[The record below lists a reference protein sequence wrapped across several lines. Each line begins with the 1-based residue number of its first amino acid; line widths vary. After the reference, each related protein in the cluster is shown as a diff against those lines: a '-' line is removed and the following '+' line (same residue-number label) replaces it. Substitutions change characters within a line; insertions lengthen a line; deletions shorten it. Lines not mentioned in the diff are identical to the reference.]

1 MKGMFPLRPGLKL
14 LTLLLLGWFG
24 WQALPLSHLPA
35 TAQRRLDFN
44 RDIRPILSDKC
55 FACHGPDATAK
66 RITLRLDSEAAA
78 KADLGGHRAIVP
90 GDVAKSELVRRITA
104 TDEAERMPPSYAP
117 HKLSAQEIE
126 TLTEWVKQ
134 GAPWQQ
140 HWAFIPPVRPALPAV
155 KNKAWVRNAI
165 DAFVLARLEKEG
177 LQPSPEA
184 DRATLLRR
192 VSLDLTGLP
201 PTLAELDAFLNDTA
215 PNAYEKVVDRLLSSP
230 RYGERMAF
238 KWLDAARY
246 ADTNGYQIDGDRSA
260 WRWRDWV
267 IEAFNANK
275 PYDQFITEQLAG
287 DLLPP
292 APTKEATID
301 QRIATAFN
309 RNHRINAEG
318 GIVSEEYRVEYVVDR
333 VDTTSTVLMGLTLGC
348 ARCHNHKFD
357 PFTQKEYYQLSAF
370 FNSIDEDGHAF
381 DQGNSPPWMAA
392 PTRAQQQQ
400 LSTLEQEIAQTEKQL
415 AALEPAAAG
424 WQRRWERSLANGQQ
438 QWFPHDKL
446 IVRIPLDA
454 DAEGKSLAPTFHQ
467 SDRAYHDQYDKRK
480 EDPPLNFEVGFK
492 NGAPRYVPAPTG
504 QGAAFDGK
512 LYFDAGIHADFR
524 YKSTSKDYR
533 ERFSIAAWVYPET
546 EQSGS
551 ILTKVSDAP
560 AEVENGV
567 PRADGYSLYFLN
579 GKLHFNMVFRWGEDA
594 LRVETA
600 DPLPLK
606 QWQHVA
612 VVFDGTQA
620 WEDRLRIYVNGQP
633 RKLNFIQRNFFLL
646 FGGSKNTLKLGA
658 GGGPQFRFKGALDE
672 VRLYSRT
679 LEPAEIAIL
688 ACADAL
694 ETIAALRPA
703 QRTSAQAAKLRAA
716 FLESLSSDNGPA
728 KERVDAGM
736 RQQAGVRPQQHW
748 HELHEKLSAL
758 RQRKQVLEETFPNL
772 MVMAEM
778 PVPRPAFLLK
788 RGAYDA
794 LGEQVERSVPTMLA
808 PWRKD
813 WPNNRLGFAKWLT
826 SPDHP
831 LTSRVA
837 INRLWQML
845 FGEGLVKTVEDFG
858 LQGELP
864 SHPELLDWLAVAF
877 RDGRMKDEGGRMKE
891 MAAEKTLHPSP
902 FVPHPWD
909 VKALLK
915 TIVMSATYRQSSKR
929 IQDNAQSSTLS
940 GLSGRNPQSS
950 DDPDNRLLARGPRL
964 RLSADVIRDQALFA
978 AGLLVEQLGGPSVKP
993 YQPEGLYKDMAFS
1006 GLTGY
1011 ERDKGAGLWRRSL
1024 YTFWKRTVLSPTM
1037 QVFDASARE
1046 FCTVRDTRT
1055 NTPLQA
1061 LNLMNDVT
1069 YIEAARFLAER
1080 MLKEGGATPQ
1090 QRLAWGFRVLLARAP
1105 VERELQTLLRQLTKQ
1120 QAHFQ
1125 QNPQAAAQ
1133 LLNVGDKRNDEKLN
1147 AAELAAYAT
1156 TASLLF
1162 NLDEALTKQ

>member
-1 MKGMFPLRPGLKL
+1 MTRIVSARIVWKL
-14 LTLLLLGWFG
+14 LALLLAGCFG
-24 WQALPLSHLPA
+24 WQALPHKGA
-35 TAQRRLDFN
+35 TAQHRLDFN
-44 RDIRPILSDKC
+44 RDIRPILSNKC

-66 RITLRLDSEAAA
+66 RIKLRLDSEAAA
-78 KADLGGHRAIVP
+78 KADLGQGRRAIVP
-90 GDVAKSELVRRITA
+90 GDIAKSELVRRITA
-104 TDEAERMPPSYAP
+104 ADEAERMPPSYAP
-117 HKLSAQEIE
+117 HKLTVQEIE

-155 KNKAWVRNAI
+155 KNKAWVRNLI

-201 PTLAELDAFLNDTA
+201 PTLTELDAFLNDTA
-215 PNAYEKVVDRLLSSP
+215 PNAYEKVVDRLLASP

-287 DLLPP
+287 DLLPN
-292 APTKEATID
+292 ATLD

-318 GIVSEEYRVEYVVDR
+318 GIVPEEYRVEYVVDR

-370 FNSIDEDGHAF
+370 FNSIDEDGHSF

-400 LSTLEQEIAQTEKQL
+400 LAELEREIAQTEKQL

-424 WQRRWERSLANGQQ
+424 WQRRWERSLPSNQQ
-438 QWFPHDKL
+438 QWFPHEKL
-446 IVRIPLDA
+446 IVHIPFDA
-454 DAEGKSLAPTFHQ
+454 DAEGKSRAPTFNP
-467 SDRAYHDQYDKRK
+467 SDRAYHDQYDSKK
-480 EDPPLNFEVGFK
+480 EDPPLNFPVEFK
-492 NGAPRYVPAPTG
+492 QGTPHFVPAPTG

-567 PRADGYSLYFLN
+567 PRADGYGLYFLN

-600 DPLPLK
+600 EPLPLK

-620 WEDRLRIYVNGQP
+620 WEDRLRIYVNGEA
-633 RKLNFIQRNFFLL
+633 RKLTFTQRNFFLL

-672 VRLYSRT
+672 VRMYSRT
-679 LEPAEIAIL
+679 LEPREIAIL
-688 ACADAL
+688 ACPDSL
-694 ETIAALRPA
+694 QTIAALPASQRTPA
-703 QRTSAQAAKLRAA
+703 QASKLRAA
-716 FLESLSSDNGPA
+716 FLESLSSDNDLDETHLNA
-728 KERVDAGM
+728 KG
-736 RQQAGVRPQQHW
+736 QQAATARPQRHW
-748 HELHEKLSAL
+748 RELHERL
-758 RQRKQVLEETFPNL
+758 RVIQQRKQALEEAFPNL
-772 MVMAEM
+772 MVMADM
-778 PVPRPAFLLK
+778 PTPRPTYLLK

-794 LGEQVERSVPTMLA
+794 PGEQVERNVPSVLA
-808 PWRKD
+808 NWQNN

-826 SPDHP
+826 NSNHP

-837 INRLWQML
+837 VNRIWQML
-845 FGEGLVKTVEDFG
+845 FGAGLVKTVEDFG
-858 LQGELP
+858 AQGELP
-864 SHPELLDWLAVAF
+864 SHPELLDWLAVEF
-877 RDGRMKDEGGRMKE
+877 SDGALGSRSEAGNPQ
-891 MAAEKTLHPSP
+891 APSANRK
-902 FVPHPWD
+902 FAKWN

-915 TIVMSATYRQSSKR
+915 TIVTSATYRQSSR
-929 IQDNAQSSTLS
+929 LTTALQQH
-940 GLSGRNPQSS
+940 
-950 DDPDNRLLARGPRL
+950 DPENRLLARGPRI
-964 RLSADVIRDQALFA
+964 RLSADIIRDQALSA
-978 AGLLVEQLGGPSVKP
+978 AGLLVEQQGGPSVKP
-993 YQPEGLYKDMAFS
+993 YQPDGLYKDMAFS

-1069 YIEAARFLAER
+1069 YLEAARFLAER
-1080 MLKEGGATPQ
+1080 MLTDGGATPE
-1090 QRLAWGFRVLLARAP
+1090 QRLAWGFRVLLSRQP
-1105 VERELQTLLRQLTKQ
+1105 NQRELQTLLRNLAKQ

-1125 QNPQAAAQ
+1125 QNPQAVAQ
-1133 LLNVGDKRNDEKLN
+1133 MLSVGDKRNQPSLSQT
-1147 AAELAAYAT
+1147 ELASYAA
-1156 TASLLF
+1156 TASLLL
-1162 NLDEALTKQ
+1162 NLDETITKQ

>member
-1 MKGMFPLRPGLKL
+1 MTRIVSARIGWKL
-14 LTLLLLGWFG
+14 LALLLAGCFG
-24 WQALPLSHLPA
+24 WQALPHTGA

-66 RITLRLDSEAAA
+66 RIKLRLDSEAAA
-78 KADLGGHRAIVP
+78 KADLGQGRRAIVP
-90 GDVAKSELVRRITA
+90 GDIAKSEIVRRITA

-117 HKLSAQEIE
+117 HKLTAQEIE

-140 HWAFIPPVRPALPAV
+140 HWAFIPPTRPALPGV

-201 PTLAELDAFLNDTA
+201 PTLAELDAFLNDTS
-215 PNAYEKVVDRLLSSP
+215 PNAYEKVVDRLLASP

-267 IEAFNANK
+267 IEAFNTNK

-287 DLLPP
+287 DLLPN
-292 APTKEATID
+292 PTLD

-318 GIVSEEYRVEYVVDR
+318 GIVPEEYRVEYVVDR

-348 ARCHNHKFD
+348 ARCHNHKYD

-370 FNSIDEDGHAF
+370 FNSIDEDGHSF

-392 PTRAQQQQ
+392 PTREQQQQ
-400 LSTLEQEIAQTEKQL
+400 LAALEREIAQTEKQL
-415 AALEPAAAG
+415 VALEPAAAG
-424 WQRRWERSLANGQQ
+424 WQRRWERSLGNSPQQ

-446 IVRIPLDA
+446 IVRIPFDENA
-454 DAEGKSLAPTFHQ
+454 APTFNP
-467 SDRAYHDQYDKRK
+467 SDRVYHDQYDRKK
-480 EDPPLNFEVGFK
+480 EDPPLNFPVEFK
-492 NGAPRYVPAPTG
+492 QGAPRYVPAPTG
-504 QGAAFDGK
+504 QGVAFDGK
-512 LYFDAGIHADFR
+512 VYFDAGIHADFR

-560 AEVENGV
+560 ADVENGV
-567 PRADGYSLYFLN
+567 PRADGYGLYFLN
-579 GKLHFNMVFRWGEDA
+579 SKLHFNMIFRWGEDA

-600 DPLPLK
+600 EPLLLR

-633 RKLNFIQRNFFLL
+633 RRLTFTQRNFFLL
-646 FGGSKNTLKLGA
+646 FGGSKNTLKLGS

-688 ACADAL
+688 ACADSL
-694 ETIAALRPA
+694 QTLAALRPP
-703 QRTSAQAAKLRAA
+703 QRTPAQSAKLRAA
-716 FLESLSSDNGPA
+716 FLESLSSDNGSDKGQANASVP
-728 KERVDAGM
+728 
-736 RQQAGVRPQQHW
+736 QQAVLRSQQHLR
-748 HELHEKLSAL
+748 ELNEKLGAL
-758 RQRKQVLEETFPNL
+758 KQRKQVLEETFPNL

-778 PVPRPAFLLK
+778 PTLRPAFLLK

-794 LGEQVERSVPTMLA
+794 PGERVERNIPAVLSSWQTS
-808 PWRKD
+808 
-813 WPNNRLGFAKWLT
+813 WPHNRLGFAKWLT
-826 SPDHP
+826 SPNHP

-837 INRLWQML
+837 VNRFWQML
-845 FGEGLVKTVEDFG
+845 FGTGLVKTAEDFG

-864 SHPELLDWLAVAF
+864 SHPELLDWLAVELRIADCGL
-877 RDGRMKDEGGRMKE
+877 RIEDCNQRQPNAWNIKR
-891 MAAEKTLHPSP
+891 
-902 FVPHPWD
+902 
-909 VKALLK
+909 LLK
-915 TIVMSATYRQSSKR
+915 TIVTSATYRQSSKR
-929 IQDNAQSSTLS
+929 SEPANPQSTTLQ
-940 GLSGRNPQSS
+940 GRNPQSS
-950 DDPDNRLLARGPRL
+950 DDPDNRLLARGSRL

-993 YQPEGLYKDMAFS
+993 YQPDGLYKDMAFS

-1055 NTPLQA
+1055 NTPLQS

-1090 QRLAWGFRVLLARAP
+1090 QRLTWGFRVLLARVP
-1105 VERELQTLLRQLTKQ
+1105 SDRELQTLRRNLTKQ
-1120 QAHFQ
+1120 QTHFQ

-1133 LLNVGDKRNDEKLN
+1133 LLSVGDKRNAGHLN
-1147 AAELAAYAT
+1147 TAELAAYAT

-1162 NLDEALTKQ
+1162 NLDEAITKQ